1 MALVNGTGEV
11 NGYKIEPGADLEGAD
26 LRGADL
32 TGADLYCANL
42 FKADL
47 YGAKLERAYLGEANL
62 SFTDLRE
69 ADLTGAKLMHA
80 DLQCADLADAHLG
93 LADFTGATLA
103 SANLSGTD
111 LGSALL
117 EGANFNKARVDPAH
131 IPFIEKGHK
140 SMLASLKMNP
150 VTYTVIAEH
159 VPERGPRRLTNP
171 GQPHSWGP
179 HHDSYYDHPSVKDHV
194 AISITPAGRA
204 HLKNS
209 QGPSFHLIV
218 LERLCQVPSLPQF
231 VLEGELGV
239 SGAMLHALS
248 EEGLITA
255 FIEDRPARPRDIER
269 ATEYSDDDHNL
280 EYQHRKMLR
289 LRHPNP
295 GYGHHRGYGRR
306 R

>member
-1 MALVNGTGEV
+1 MALVNGRGIV
-11 NGYKIEPGADLEGAD
+11 EGHTIAPHAYLRGVSFRYCD

-32 TGADLYCANL
+32 YESDLSDAKMEKAKLNYAKLHGSNLHGAELKGVDFC
-42 FKADL
+42 KADL
-47 YGAKLERAYLGEANL
+47 YKADLTDADLTEAYLVGADL
-62 SFTDLRE
+62 RFADLRGATLTRAWLVGADLRE
-69 ADLTGAKLMHA
+69 AEV
-80 DLQCADLADAHLG
+80 DAHHLP
-93 LADFTGATLA
+93 L
-103 SANLSGTD
+103 
-111 LGSALL
+111 
-117 EGANFNKARVDPAH
+117 
-131 IPFIEKGHK
+131 IEAACRD
-140 SMLASLKMNP
+140 MINSLKVGRARTP
-150 VTYTVIAEH
+150 
-159 VPERGPRRLTNP
+159 NP

-194 AISITPAGRA
+194 AISITPAGRE

-280 EYQHRKMLR
+280 EYQHREMLR
-289 LRHPNP
+289 LRHRNP
-295 GYGHHRGYGRR
+295 GRHRYGR
-306 R
+306 

>member
-1 MALVNGTGEV
+1 MPINNRPIDEYGTGV
-11 NGYKIEPGADLEGAD
+11 VKGYEIGPNADLMDADLENASLRYAD
-26 LRGADL
+26 LRGANL
-32 TGADLYCANL
+32 NYADLCGANL
-42 FKADL
+42 YMADL
-47 YGAKLERAYLGEANL
+47 RGATMVGIM
-62 SFTDLRE
+62 LRD
-69 ADLTGAKLMHA
+69 AMFGHIKV
-80 DLQCADLADAHLG
+80 DAH
-93 LADFTGATLA
+93 
-103 SANLSGTD
+103 NLHYFESENSR
-111 LGSALL
+111 L
-117 EGANFNKARVDPAH
+117 
-131 IPFIEKGHK
+131 
-140 SMLASLKMNP
+140 
-150 VTYTVIAEH
+150 IAELSDQLKNLQG
-159 VPERGPRRLTNP
+159 VISTIEVSDRKPNP

-231 VLEGELGV
+231 VLEGELGERGV
-239 SGAMLHALS
+239 SGAMLHSLS

-255 FIEDRPARPRDIER
+255 FIEDRPARPRDIES

-295 GYGHHRGYGRR
+295 GYGRR